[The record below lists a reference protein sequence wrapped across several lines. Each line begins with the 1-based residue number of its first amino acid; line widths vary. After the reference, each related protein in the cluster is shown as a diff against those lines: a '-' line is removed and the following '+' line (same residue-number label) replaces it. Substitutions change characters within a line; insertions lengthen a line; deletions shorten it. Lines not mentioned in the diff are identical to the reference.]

1 MGASL
6 LELAWLTR
14 VLFSLYRIT
23 RTASNT
29 ATHVGRG
36 GAANV
41 IKGANGEAAAPTTE
55 KPKTKKEG
63 GLLAKIKAMLGSK

>member
-1 MGASL
+1 M
-6 LELAWLTR
+6 
-14 VLFSLYRIT
+14 
-23 RTASNT
+23 
-29 ATHVGRG
+29 
-36 GAANV
+36 